1 MGIVFFCQS
10 CGARF
15 EVEPRMAGKKGRC
28 RKCGQYTTIPRAEEI
43 ASLTALPVR
52 PAAAGAAVVG
62 RAGPIGKADDPAGP
76 SIGARIKAGLSSVAL
91 APLTLEK
98 VPRLRKPDPLDD
110 AEDSRP
116 YMLAR
121 PMVETR
127 GRVRVQDNI
136 LLRFWRR
143 EIGGIQKVFRWL
155 NESAYFV
162 SIPFIM
168 ILLFGTVVK
177 NRPIALFGA
186 TFVVLLNLGRLAA
199 GAVELFVAPFRD
211 GLNVGK
217 LKKPARRVGE
227 PFVTIVL
234 VFLGFTFIPWLSGSR
249 LGRGSLPDRIRDGAA
264 GLEKEIEGEVDS
276 VVKKARKID
285 IEKLGEQA
293 REKFKATGEP
303 AEPAKTP

>member
-15 EVEPRMAGKKGRC
+15 EVDPRLAGKKGRC
-28 RKCGQYTTIPRAEEI
+28 RKCGQYTTIPRAAEI
-43 ASLTALPVR
+43 ASMTALPVR
-52 PAAAGAAVVG
+52 AAVVG
-62 RAGPIGKADDPAGP
+62 RAAPIAKGAEPAGP
-76 SIGARIKAGLSSVAL
+76 SIGAWIKAGLSSVAL
-91 APLTLEK
+91 APLTLDR
-98 VPRLRKPDPLDD
+98 VPRPRKPDPLDD

-116 YMLAR
+116 YVLAR

-136 LLRFWRR
+136 LVRLWRR
-143 EIGGIQKVFRWL
+143 ELGGIQKVFRWL

-168 ILLFGTVVK
+168 ILLFGTAVK

-199 GAVELFVAPFRD
+199 GAVELVVAPFRD
-211 GLNVGK
+211 GLKVRK

-227 PFVTIVL
+227 PLLTILL
-234 VFLGFTFIPWLSGSR
+234 VFLGFTFIPWLSGSQPV
-249 LGRGSLPDRIRDGAA
+249 RGSLTDRIREGAA
-264 GLEKEIEGEVDS
+264 GLGKEIEGEVDS

-285 IEKLGEQA
+285 VEKLGERA
-293 REKFKATGEP
+293 REKLKGIGEP
-303 AEPAKTP
+303 ADPAQTP